1 MLFNYLPMHFSRY
14 FLILEGLLFELR
26 FSSSA
31 MTRVWPQA
39 KSSTCVSVDK
49 KYGHATTYAQSR
61 RPPRAFLFNNDPV
74 CRTARYR
81 IAISVFIFSLSFH

>member
-1 MLFNYLPMHFSRY
+1 
-14 FLILEGLLFELR
+14 
-26 FSSSA
+26 

-49 KYGHATTYAQSR
+49 EYDHATRYAQSR
-61 RPPRAFLFNNDPV
+61 RPRRVFLFNNDPV